1 VATTAAASLTAV
13 APSDVLRQVRRIE
26 LRTRRLLDSTFA
38 GEYRSLFKGQGME
51 FSEVRE
57 YQPGDEVR
65 TIDWNVSARM
75 GRPFVKR
82 FVEEREL
89 TIMLA
94 LDLSGSA
101 RFGTRARF
109 KHDLAIELAGVLS
122 LAAVRSNDRVGLMLF
137 TDRVEHAL
145 PARKGRKHALRLIRD
160 LVTVEPVGRGTSIGV
175 AIDRMMRL
183 LPHRSVVFLCSDFL
197 SDDLEKPLA
206 RLAQR
211 HDVIAVTLEDPSER
225 TLPDIGPARLEDPET
240 GERIEVDTSNPAVR
254 AAFAKHV
261 ATEDAARRSLFARLG
276 LDEIV
281 VHTDHG
287 YVDALLAFFRART
300 RRPHGAVRT
309 GPRGTMGDAAS
320 NAASV
325 RPQGT
330 PAPAASRLGVAGGK
344 GTPAPIGNGAAGASA
359 TGGVA
364 AAAAATEP
372 PRPGQRRASYARPDG
387 RQ

>member
-1 VATTAAASLTAV
+1 MSPTKSVLSASPVPASPVSVASA
-13 APSDVLRQVRRIE
+13 DVLRQVRRIE
-26 LRTRRLLDSTFA
+26 MRTRRLVDSTFA

-51 FSEVRE
+51 FAEVRE

-82 FVEEREL
+82 YIEEREL
-89 TIMLA
+89 TIMLVI
-94 LDLSGSA
+94 DVSGSS

-109 KHDLAIELAGVLS
+109 KHELAIEMAGVLA
-122 LAAVRSNDRVGLMLF
+122 LAAVRHNDRVGMMLF

-160 LVTVEPVGRGTSIGV
+160 LMTTEPVGRGT
-175 AIDRMMRL
+175 AISPAVDRLMRL

-197 SDDLEKPLA
+197 TADLEQPLA

-225 TLPDIGPARLEDPET
+225 VLPDVGLARMEDPET
-240 GERIEVDTSNPAVR
+240 GERVEVDTSHAGVR
-254 AAFAKHV
+254 AAFAQRV
-261 ATEDAARRSLFARLG
+261 ADVDAERRRLFVRLG

-281 VHTDHG
+281 VHTEHG

-309 GPRGTMGDAAS
+309 GPRGALGDAAGLS
-320 NAASV
+320 AVV
-325 RPQGT
+325 RAT
-330 PAPAASRLGVAGGK
+330 PARARMAIPTAG
-344 GTPAPIGNGAAGASA
+344 SA
-359 TGGVA
+359 
-364 AAAAATEP
+364 
-372 PRPGQRRASYARPDG
+372 R
-387 RQ
+387 

>member
-1 VATTAAASLTAV
+1 M
-13 APSDVLRQVRRIE
+13 
-26 LRTRRLLDSTFA
+26 RTRRLVDSTFA

-65 TIDWNVSARM
+65 AIDWNVSARM

-82 FVEEREL
+82 YVEEREL

-94 LDLSGSA
+94 IDISGSS

-109 KHDLAIELAGVLS
+109 KHDLAIELAGVLA
-122 LAAVRSNDRVGLMLF
+122 LAAVRNNDRVGLMLF

-160 LVTVEPVGRGTSIGV
+160 LMTLQPVGRRTAITGTV
-175 AIDRMMRL
+175 DRMMRL

-197 SDDLEKPLA
+197 MDDLEKPLA

-225 TLPDIGPARLEDPET
+225 SLPNIGLARLEDPET
-240 GERIEVDTSNPAVR
+240 GERIEVDTSHPAVR
-254 AAFAKHV
+254 ASFAQRVV
-261 ATEDAARRSLFARLG
+261 AAADARRKVFVRLG
-276 LDEIV
+276 LDEII
-281 VHTDHG
+281 VHTEHG
-287 YVDALLAFFRART
+287 YVDALLAFFRARS

-309 GPRGTMGDAAS
+309 GPRGALGDAAG
-320 NAASV
+320 ATASV
-325 RPQGT
+325 RPVHVAIRADGT
-330 PAPAASRLGVAGGK
+330 
-344 GTPAPIGNGAAGASA
+344 
-359 TGGVA
+359 
-364 AAAAATEP
+364 
-372 PRPGQRRASYARPDG
+372 QR
-387 RQ
+387 

>member
-1 VATTAAASLTAV
+1 VPPVAVAAGAASAVTASAATV
-13 APSDVLRQVRRIE
+13 APADVLRQVRRIE
-26 LRTRRLLDSTFA
+26 MRTRRLVDSTFA

-65 TIDWNVSARM
+65 AIDWNVSARM

-82 FVEEREL
+82 YVEEREL

-94 LDLSGSA
+94 IDMSGSS

-109 KHDLAIELAGVLS
+109 KHDLAIELAGVLA
-122 LAAVRSNDRVGLMLF
+122 LAAVRNNDRVGLMLF

-160 LVTVEPVGRGTSIGV
+160 LMTTQPVGRGT
-175 AIDRMMRL
+175 AITGTVDRMMRL

-197 SDDLEKPLA
+197 TDDLEKPLA

-225 TLPDIGPARLEDPET
+225 SLPNIGLARLEDPET
-240 GERIEVDTSNPAVR
+240 GERVEVDTSHPAVR
-254 AAFAKHV
+254 ASFATRV
-261 ATEDAARRSLFARLG
+261 AAADDARRKLFVRLG

-281 VHTDHG
+281 VHTEHG
-287 YVDALLAFFRART
+287 YVDALLAFFRARS

-309 GPRGTMGDAAS
+309 GPRGALGD
-320 NAASV
+320 
-325 RPQGT
+325 
-330 PAPAASRLGVAGGK
+330 
-344 GTPAPIGNGAAGASA
+344 AAGASA
-359 TGGVA
+359 TVRPA
-364 AAAAATEP
+364 HAAT
-372 PRPGQRRASYARPDG
+372 RADG
-387 RQ
+387 TKR